1 MTWANQHTVT
11 TPEQAATII
20 DGVIDTGVPIA
31 GEGAP
36 LVSEFALMELIAV
49 LGRSPDGGRAYVG
62 RIIECAWRLPNI
74 YKSVVEGR
82 LAPWRAE
89 RIADLTRSLNAEAAA
104 FVDRQLAAVGGVGW
118 AQLDRLV
125 TEAILRFDPE
135 RAEAERQAAN
145 EDLFVDVDRQVDQHG
160 RVRIDALVDAA
171 DGHDFDQAVNRRAIQ
186 RGKLG
191 DDSSLDVRRA
201 RGVGD
206 MARQDLSLDLLF
218 ADEETGEVT
227 VQSPGRARGVGDM
240 ARQDLSLDLLFADEE
255 TGEVTVQSPG
265 RKVVLNVH
273 ITDTTLTG
281 SRDGR
286 SATSSTND
294 ENPFAK
300 PDVNP
305 VGRWEDKQVPI
316 STAQIKEWLRA
327 RDTTVIVRP
336 VVDLKDCVPVDSYE
350 IPDRIR
356 QRVQLRDHQC
366 RFPGCPKQATRCDL
380 DHATPHGQGGV
391 TCPCNLVPLCRRH
404 HRAKTHS
411 RWRYVI
417 VLPSHYLWTSPNSRH
432 FLVGPNGTRALDP
445 PRTVDPEA

>member
-1 MTWANQHTVT
+1 MNHEASNELIGPYDACSDRELLDGLAEEAKVRASSMVREWCRIVSWADHNIVT
-11 TPEQAATII
+11 TAEQAATIV

-36 LVSEFALMELIAV
+36 LVSEFNLMELIAV

-62 RIIECAWRLPNI
+62 RVIECAWRLPGI
-74 YKSVVEGR
+74 YTSVVEGR

-89 RIADLTRSLNAEAAA
+89 RIADLTRPLNAEAAA

-125 TEAILRFDPE
+125 TEAVMRFDPE

-145 EDLFVDVDRQVDQHG
+145 EELYVDVHTDQIDQHG
-160 RVRIDALVDAA
+160 RIRVDAMLDAA
-171 DGHDFDQAVNRRAIQ
+171 DGCDFDQAVNRRAIQ

-218 ADEETGEVT
+218 ADETTGEVI
-227 VQSPGRARGVGDM
+227 VH
-240 ARQDLSLDLLFADEE
+240 
-255 TGEVTVQSPG
+255 SPG

-273 ITDTTLTG
+273 VTDTAL
-281 SRDGR
+281 
-286 SATSSTND
+286 D
-294 ENPFAK
+294 EDNPFA
-300 PDVNP
+300 NP
-305 VGRWEDKQVPI
+305 VGRWDEGRTPI

-336 VVDLKDCVPVDSYE
+336 VIDLKDCVPVDSYE

-356 QRVQLRDHQC
+356 RRVELRDHQC
-366 RFPGCPKQATRCDL
+366 RFPSCPKQATRCDH
-380 DHATPHGQGGV
+380 DHATPHGEGGA

-411 RWRYVI
+411 RWRYLI
-417 VLPSHYLWTSPNSRH
+417 VLPGHYLWISPHGHH
-432 FLVGPNGTRALDP
+432 FLVGPDGTRALDP
-445 PRTVDPEA
+445 PRSQDRDE

>member
-1 MTWANQHTVT
+1 MLSRLSDRLKAREESLVEDWTDLVTWANQHTVT

-31 GEGAP
+31 GDGAP
-36 LVSEFALMELIAV
+36 LVSEFHLMELIAV

-62 RIIECAWRLPNI
+62 RIIECAWRLPNL
-74 YKSVVEGR
+74 YAAVVEGR

-135 RAEAERQAAN
+135 RAEQERQAAA
-145 EDLFVDVDRQVDQHG
+145 DRRHFDFDDIDSNGQVESHS
-160 RVRIDALVDAA
+160 LLDAA
-171 DGHDFDQAVNRRAIQ
+171 DAHDLDQALTRRAIV

-191 DDSSLDVRRA
+191 DTDSFDVRRSKSA
-201 RGVGD
+201 GD
-206 MARQDLSLDLLF
+206 LARQDLSLDLLF
-218 ADEETGEVT
+218 ADEETGEVIAT
-227 VQSPGRARGVGDM
+227 
-240 ARQDLSLDLLFADEE
+240 
-255 TGEVTVQSPG
+255 SPG

-273 ITDTTLTG
+273 ITDTTLNDDETG
-281 SRDGR
+281 
-286 SATSSTND
+286 NEP

-300 PDVNP
+300 PDPNPVANP
-305 VGRWEDKQVPI
+305 VGRWADKQVPI

-336 VVDLKDCVPVDSYE
+336 IIDLADCVPVDSYE

-356 QRVQLRDHQC
+356 QRVQLRDHSC
-366 RFPGCPKQATRCDL
+366 RFPGCGVSTSSTTGHSCDL
-380 DHATPHGQGGV
+380 DHAQPHGQGGV

-404 HRAKTHS
+404 HRAKTFS
-411 RWRYVI
+411 RWRYLI
-417 VLPSHYLWTSPNSRH
+417 VLPGYYLWTSPNSRH
-432 FLVGPNGTRALDP
+432 FLVGPDGTRALDP
-445 PRTVDPEA
+445 PRTVDPDE